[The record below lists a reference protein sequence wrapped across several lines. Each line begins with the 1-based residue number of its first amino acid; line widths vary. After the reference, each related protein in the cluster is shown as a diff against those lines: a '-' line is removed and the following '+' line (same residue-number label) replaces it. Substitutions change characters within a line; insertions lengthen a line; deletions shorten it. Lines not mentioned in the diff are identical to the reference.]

1 MDDYFDR
8 LMEKIPGA
16 NVAEKKVWFSFIF
29 FCFWSEKSSQKIG
42 MDHSVQEKF
51 DTFIDRQLVSPSLGT
66 VNIRQCK
73 FWVLLTYCF

>member
-16 NVAEKKVWFSFIF
+16 NVAERRSGFPLF
-29 FCFWSEKSSQKIG
+29 FLLLIR
-42 MDHSVQEKF
+42 EKF
-51 DTFIDRQLVSPSLGT
+51 PKNRHGSLCAGVSPSLGT

-73 FWVLLTYCF
+73 F

>member
-29 FCFWSEKSSQKIG
+29 FLLLIR
-42 MDHSVQEKF
+42 EKF
-51 DTFIDRQLVSPSLGT
+51 PKNRHGSLCAGE
-66 VNIRQCK
+66 IRHLHRPPISVTEFGHSKYQ
-73 FWVLLTYCF
+73 TM

>member
-42 MDHSVQEKF
+42 MDLSLCAGEIQQLHRPPISVTEFGHSKYQ
-51 DTFIDRQLVSPSLGT
+51 TM
-66 VNIRQCK
+66 
-73 FWVLLTYCF
+73 